1 MNSINSNLINNLY
14 PNGLAPDLKLTQ
26 IDGWEPVPEFV
37 DSDGQRWK
45 LIKSASSGM
54 GEIPDPQSVNI
65 IDYWNHVHPGSNN
78 KIFIYVVEG
87 VRVPKTARETAC
99 RVLYSWFSTVDNKGF
114 TPQMIKPNEWLTANV
129 YASTISDARV
139 SKLKSLCKISDG
151 DKQPTPQETG
161 TGFPPPTPLINMEM
175 LQNDTGTKQNVG
187 ESAADSQRERGRN
200 HK

>member
-54 GEIPDPQSVNI
+54 GEIPDPQSVNV
-65 IDYWNHVHPGSNN
+65 IDYWNHVHPGSNG

-87 VRVPKTARETAC
+87 VRVPKTTRETAC

-114 TPQMIKPNEWLTANV
+114 TPQMIKPTEWLTANV
-129 YASTISDARV
+129 YASTITDARV
-139 SKLKSLCKISDG
+139 SKLKLLCKVSDE
-151 DKQPTPQETG
+151 DKPTAPQMQG
-161 TGFPPPTPLINMEM
+161 TDTQPTPLINMEM

>member
-14 PNGLAPDLKLTQ
+14 PNSMAPDLKLTQ

-45 LIKSASSGM
+45 LIKAASSGM

-65 IDYWNHVHPGSNN
+65 IDYWNHVHPGSNG

-87 VRVPKTARETAC
+87 VRVPKTTRETAC

-114 TPQMIKPNEWLTANV
+114 TPHMIKPTEWLTANV

-139 SKLKSLCKISDG
+139 SKISDG
-151 DKQPTPQETG
+151 DKQPTPQEMG

-175 LQNDTGTKQNVG
+175 LQNDTGTKPSVG
-187 ESAADSQRERGRN
+187 ESVADSQRERGRN

>member
-14 PNGLAPDLKLTQ
+14 PNSMAPDLKLTQ

-54 GEIPDPQSVNI
+54 GEIPDPQSVNV
-65 IDYWNHVHPGSNN
+65 IDYWNHVHPGSNG

-87 VRVPKTARETAC
+87 VRVPKTTRETAC

-114 TPQMIKPNEWLTANV
+114 TPQMIKPTEWLTANV
-129 YASTISDARV
+129 YASTITDARV
-139 SKLKSLCKISDG
+139 SKLKLLCKVSDE
-151 DKQPTPQETG
+151 DKPTAPQMQG
-161 TGFPPPTPLINMEM
+161 TDTQPTPLINMEM
-175 LQNDTGTKQNVG
+175 LQHDGRTERDTRPINTDNT
-187 ESAADSQRERGRN
+187 RERGKN
-200 HK
+200 NKS

>member
-45 LIKSASSGM
+45 LIKAASSGM
-54 GEIPDPQSVNI
+54 GEIPDPQSVNV
-65 IDYWNHVHPGSNN
+65 IDYWNHVHPGSNG

-99 RVLYSWFSTVDNKGF
+99 RVMYSWFSTVDNKGF

-139 SKLKSLCKISDG
+139 SKFKSLCKISDG
-151 DKQPTPQETG
+151 DNQPTPQETG

-175 LQNDTGTKQNVG
+175 LQNDTGTKPNVG